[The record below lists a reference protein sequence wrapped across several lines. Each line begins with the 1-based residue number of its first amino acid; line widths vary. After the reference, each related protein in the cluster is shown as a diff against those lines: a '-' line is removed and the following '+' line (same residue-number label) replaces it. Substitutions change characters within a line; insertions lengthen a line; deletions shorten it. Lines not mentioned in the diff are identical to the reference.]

1 MKIDNLLGVADGILQ
16 NIPSVD
22 HIESIQIDPLHVKRG
37 DLFLDIHSSTENQ
50 KCAIQN
56 GAYAIITEHIEEI
69 FDKEIAWIEVDSLR
83 LTCVKLARYEFVRK
97 SCKILY
103 LNDIDLEI
111 FQSIIKNKEYKTLPG
126 NAFSALLILNRSG
139 EKSNFICCDKRL
151 AFSIDPLCKE
161 LKDSYNINIL
171 ESKSPFYSSFILED
185 KFYENIKIP
194 SLYADRLSLVLKYLD
209 SKKLKY
215 NLQNINLK
223 EHFGA
228 VFVDYKLTKQEFGQG
243 ERVLIFES
251 NMDHINKE
259 YRYLKNFTKETIL
272 FIPLKF
278 KNYLGYEKEAL
289 FFKNIDE
296 LKEKIQNSK
305 FKYALI
311 LSNYDKYKKLTKEIK
326 KEQLT
331 LF

>member
-1 MKIDNLLGVADGILQ
+1 MKIDNLLGIADGMLQ

-37 DLFLDIHSSTENQ
+37 DLFLDIHSSVENQ
-50 KCAIQN
+50 KCAIKN
-56 GAYAIITEHIEEI
+56 GAYAIITEKIDEI
-69 FDKEIAWIEVDSLR
+69 FDREVAWIEVDSLR

-111 FQSIIKNKEYKTLPG
+111 FQSVIKDKEYKTLPA

-139 EKSNFICCDKRL
+139 EQSKFVCSDKRL

-161 LKDSYNINIL
+161 LKESYTINQM
-171 ESKSPFYSSFILED
+171 ESKSPFYSSFVIED

-194 SLYADRLSLVLKYLD
+194 SIYVDRLSTVLKYLD
-209 SKKLKY
+209 SKKLHY

-223 EHFGA
+223 DHFGA
-228 VFVDYKLTKQEFGQG
+228 VFIDYKFRKKDFGQG

-251 NMDHINKE
+251 NMDYISKE
-259 YRYLKNFTKETIL
+259 YRYLKGFSEETKL

-278 KNYLGYEKEAL
+278 KNYLGYANEAV
-289 FFKNIDE
+289 FFKNSDE
-296 LKEKIQNSK
+296 LKEQIENTK

-311 LSNYDKYKKLTKEIK
+311 LSNYEKHKRLTQQIK